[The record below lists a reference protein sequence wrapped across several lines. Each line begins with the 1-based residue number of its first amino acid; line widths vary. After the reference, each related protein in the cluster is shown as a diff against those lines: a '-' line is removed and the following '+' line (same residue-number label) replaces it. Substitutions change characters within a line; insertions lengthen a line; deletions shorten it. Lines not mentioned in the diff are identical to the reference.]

1 MLWLP
6 KRDVLWRVC
15 LTAAAA
21 HAAAG
26 CRSAPDEHRLDRVAS
41 TAPSQSVPRAPIS
54 VPDAALPPLEAEWL
68 VRLDVAG
75 GVAFVAP
82 PASAREPRP
91 VIFAVHGAADRAEW
105 ACGGWRLASG
115 GRAFVLCPQ
124 GRPAGGDRYGW
135 ASAEDVH
142 SAIAPALQALRS
154 RFGRHVAE
162 SPMVYAGFSRG
173 AIVARSVLSA
183 HSDLFPMAIFAE
195 GGYETVKSSAF
206 ARKFRSGGGRRVLL
220 LCGGAPCFSHAETA
234 RRVVEGAG
242 LEFFLAGDR
251 KAGHNLN
258 ERMQKA
264 LLSVWPSLVA
274 GQPGW

>member
-1 MLWLP
+1 
-6 KRDVLWRVC
+6 V
-15 LTAAAA
+15 A
-21 HAAAG
+21 
-26 CRSAPDEHRLDRVAS
+26 SAPS
-41 TAPSQSVPRAPIS
+41 TV
-54 VPDAALPPLEAEWL
+54 VDAALPPLQTEWL
-68 VRLDVAG
+68 VRLDIDG
-75 GVAFVAP
+75 SVAFVAP
-82 PASAREPRP
+82 PLAAREPRP

-124 GRPAGGDRYGW
+124 GRPAGGERYGW
-135 ASAEDVH
+135 ASPDDVD
-142 SAIAPALQALRS
+142 SAIAPALRALRS

-173 AIVARSVLSA
+173 AIVARSVLLA
-183 HSDLFPMAIFAE
+183 HPDLFPMAIFAE

-206 ARKFRSGGGRRVLL
+206 AHKFRARGGRRVLL

-242 LEFFLAGDR
+242 LEFLLAGDR

-264 LLSVWPSLVA
+264 LLRVWPELVA